1 MKTLLII
8 LLSILAG
15 FCFYTSDP
23 LVITVPAQIMAL
35 LAILGIGVLVGN
47 MTKGSGKL
55 KKVRKMNKSLL
66 RANGNLRAKNQE
78 QAEKIES
85 LTNKVLQNN
94 FLLVQINK
102 YRTENEELKIK
113 HRSAQ
118 GNLTQV
124 QKKYDNAKDTIRDLL
139 KDTRHLKETIAESD
153 NALDELKESGA
164 ITLMDKI
171 D

>member
-55 KKVRKMNKSLL
+55 KKVR
-66 RANGNLRAKNQE
+66 
-78 QAEKIES
+78 I
-85 LTNKVLQNN
+85 
-94 FLLVQINK
+94 I
-102 YRTENEELKIK
+102 
-113 HRSAQ
+113 
-118 GNLTQV
+118 
-124 QKKYDNAKDTIRDLL
+124 D
-139 KDTRHLKETIAESD
+139 
-153 NALDELKESGA
+153 GA
-164 ITLMDKI
+164 
-171 D
+171 